1 MRADRLLALMM
12 LLQRE
17 GQLTAEELSRE
28 LAVSPRTIYRDVDA
42 LSGAGVPIYA
52 NGGPG
57 GGYALL
63 DSYRTTLTG
72 LNEAE
77 VKALFMLTVPG
88 PLADLGLNRELQ
100 ASILKLTSALPT
112 PQQAQA
118 QFARQ
123 RLHVDP
129 RRWFSQAGTTP
140 WLGLLQEAVWQ
151 NRRVQMRTRRSA
163 GGWRERVIEP
173 YSLVSKANHWYLVGQ
188 TEAGLRVFRVSRL
201 EEVSLLA
208 ETFDRPVSFDL
219 LTFWDEWVADFE
231 NNRPRFPVT
240 LRLHERVLPALE
252 ALLGP
257 GEPLAGANEPGWQQR
272 QFQFE
277 GEGEAQYILP
287 GFGADVE
294 VLEPVSLRLALGQV
308 GAALAAR
315 YASV

>member
-17 GQLTAEELSRE
+17 GQLTAAELSRE
-28 LAVSPRTIYRDVDA
+28 LAVSERTIYRDVDA

-77 VKALFMLTVPG
+77 VKALFLLTIPG

-118 QFARQ
+118 LFTRQ

-129 RRWFSQAGTTP
+129 RRWFSQGGPTP
-140 WLGLLQEAVWQ
+140 WLGILQEAIWH
-151 NRRVQMRTRRSA
+151 NRRIRLRTRRSD
-163 GGWRERVIEP
+163 GGWRKRTVAP
-173 YSLVSKANHWYLVGQ
+173 YSLVSKANHWYLVCQ
-188 TEAGLRVFRVSRL
+188 TEAGMRVFRVSRL
-201 EEVSLLA
+201 EEVTLLM
-208 ETFDRPVSFDL
+208 EGFDRPVSFDL
-219 LTFWDEWVADFE
+219 LAFWDEWVAEFE

-240 LRLHERVLPALE
+240 LRLHERSLPALE
-252 ALLGP
+252 VLLGP
-257 GEPLAGANEPGWQQR
+257 GQPLSDESEPGWLRR

-277 GEGEAQYILP
+277 GEGEARYILP

-294 VLEPVSLRLALGQV
+294 VIEPPGLRLSLAQIGIT
-308 GAALAAR
+308 LAAR
-315 YASV
+315 YATP

>member
-28 LAVSPRTIYRDVDA
+28 LAVSPRTIYRDVDV

-77 VKALFMLTVPG
+77 VKALFMLTIPG

-129 RRWFSQAGTTP
+129 RRWFSQGGTTP
-140 WLGLLQEAVWQ
+140 WLGILQEAIWQ
-151 NRRVQMRTRRSA
+151 DRRVRLLTQRSDVS
-163 GGWRERVIEP
+163 WRERIIEP

-188 TEAGLRVFRVSRL
+188 TEAGMRVFRVSRL
-201 EEVSLLA
+201 ENVSLLV
-208 ETFDRPVSFDL
+208 ETFDRPVNFNL

-240 LRLHERVLPALE
+240 LRLRAQILPTLE
-252 ALLGP
+252 AMLGP
-257 GEPLAGANEPGWQQR
+257 GEPLDEKNEPGWLQC

-277 GEGEAQYILP
+277 GESEAQYILP

-294 VLEPVSLRLALGQV
+294 VLAPKSLRVALRQL
-308 GAALAAR
+308 GAALATQ
-315 YASV
+315 YAVA